1 MLAGIQ
7 GLGWLV
13 RRTDDPEGLAAFYR
27 DVIGLPVLRT
37 HGSTTVFWCGETVV
51 MGINSG
57 GRPQPRY
64 SDRSEAPFM
73 PVFRVRSME
82 RTHARLR
89 ERGVEFV
96 NEPFE
101 IGGGEGI
108 LAYLRDPGGHI
119 TGLQQRSEST
129 ARPQDVEWRRRRDAG
144 ELAVPGTPDLSDE
157 ITGLGWIV
165 VRCTDL
171 AAQLA
176 FYRDTLGFEVVM
188 EGERAALLALGGT
201 LTLEIALGCP
211 PQPVP
216 TDRAEVPDTFLLRA
230 DDSDVVA
237 AQLEAAGVPR
247 VGATR
252 RTADAGGGAIHYLL
266 DPENHLFGVQSRTE
280 ASERV
285 EDIEARRRRAR
296 GPVVT

>member
-37 HGSTTVFWCGETVV
+37 HGATTVFWCGETVV

-64 SDRSEAPFM
+64 TDRGEAPFM
-73 PVFRVRSME
+73 PIFRVRSME
-82 RTHARLR
+82 RTRARLA
-89 ERGVEFV
+89 ESGVEFV
-96 NEPFE
+96 NEPFD

-119 TGLQQRSEST
+119 TGLQERTDSAQ
-129 ARPQDVEWRRRRDAG
+129 RPQDIEWRRRQEAG
-144 ELAVPGTPDLSDE
+144 ELAVPGAPDLDGE
-157 ITGLGWIV
+157 IAGLGWIV

-171 AAQLA
+171 DAQLA
-176 FYRDTLGFEVVM
+176 FYRDTLGFEVM
-188 EGERAALLALGGT
+188 MAGERAALLTLGGT
-201 LTLEIALGCP
+201 LTLEIALGSP

-216 TDRAEVPDTFLLRA
+216 TDRAEVPDTFLLRV
-230 DDSDVVA
+230 DDSDALA
-237 AQLEAAGVPR
+237 ARLEAAGVRR
-247 VGATR
+247 VGAAH
-252 RTADAGGGAIHYLL
+252 RTEDGGGAIHYLL
-266 DPENHLFGVQSRTE
+266 DPENHLFGIQTRTP

-285 EDIEARRRRAR
+285 EDTEARRRRAL
-296 GPVVT
+296 GPIVT

>member
-13 RRTDDPEGLAAFYR
+13 RRTDDPQGLAAFYR

-37 HGSTTVFWCGETVV
+37 HGATTVFWCGETVV

-64 SDRSEAPFM
+64 TDRSEAPFM
-73 PVFRVRSME
+73 PIFRVRSME
-82 RTHARLR
+82 RTRARLA
-89 ERGVEFV
+89 ESGVEFV
-96 NEPFE
+96 NEPFD

-119 TGLQQRSEST
+119 TGLQERT
-129 ARPQDVEWRRRRDAG
+129 AKAQRPQDIEWRRRQEAG
-144 ELAVPGTPDLSDE
+144 ELAVPGAPDLDGE
-157 ITGLGWIV
+157 IAGLGWIV

-171 AAQLA
+171 DAQLA
-176 FYRDTLGFEVVM
+176 FYRDTLGFEVM
-188 EGERAALLALGGT
+188 MAGERAALLTLGGT

-216 TDRAEVPDTFLLRA
+216 TDRAEVPDTFLLRV
-230 DDSDVVA
+230 DDSDALA
-237 AQLEAAGVPR
+237 ARLEAAGVRR
-247 VGATR
+247 VGAPH
-252 RTADAGGGAIHYLL
+252 RTEDGGGAIHYLL
-266 DPENHLFGVQSRTE
+266 DPENHLFGVQTRTP

-285 EDIEARRRRAR
+285 EDVEARRRRAL
-296 GPVVT
+296 GAIVT